1 MPADKKEED
10 FYQFDPE
17 RTHQGLALVIS
28 NFTVG
33 RRKRKG
39 AEADLKYM
47 KKTFKRLGFKVDCHE
62 NVKGSELVSIL
73 NKCSQQML
81 TSYDCFVFAIS
92 SHGMEIVQEDKSGNS
107 VHQHAI
113 EMFDGVYIYT
123 KGILDYFTDGKCK
136 ALKNKPKLFFIQ
148 ACRIPETKSTQD
160 HYKAGVGFDS
170 GISTH
175 NKKGG
180 QDQRTTRDKTDF
192 EGFSGDTETDSDRES
207 DVSDTDVEE
216 DESSL
221 SDIEPTAT
229 GHGDGKEPWQNL
241 EKRQTEILKKLKKM
255 EKGQTEILKKL
266 KRVEN
271 GQTKILKRQKRMEN
285 KVWHLG
291 REYMAA
297 ANQNKEPNALAAAN
311 QNEEEPSPQA
321 TANQNEEEPSPQT
334 TASQNEEEPSP
345 QTTANQNVE
354 PSPQTTANQN
364 KESSLQASG
373 NEDSK
378 SHSAADENKNASGV
392 TGDIE
397 DDIDAKRRRLYESRG
412 SGDDIDPPR
421 GQRIYPPAPAPV
433 EFTLVPCH
441 NDMLIMFASPQGHYA
456 FRNKTDGSYMLQ
468 LLYKCVE
475 KYYANG
481 GLAQNQTNFLD
492 VLRDVTTQ
500 MSEMK
505 FMGSK
510 EYTIVPCIVHKLR
523 KDVIFTQGKSM
534 GSTKFTFKLSEII
547 STLGM
552 SFFTWSNKN

>member
-1 MPADKKEED
+1 MDADKD
-10 FYQFDPE
+10 TYQFHPE
-17 RTHQGLALVIS
+17 RTHQGLALVIA
-28 NFTVG
+28 NFTEG
-33 RRKRKG
+33 EDRRGG
-39 AEADLKYM
+39 ADSDLKYM
-47 KKTFKRLGFKVDCHE
+47 KKTFKRLGFKVDCHK
-62 NVKGSELVSIL
+62 NVTKSDLVSLL
-73 NKCSQQML
+73 NGCSQHML

-92 SHGMEIVQEDKSGNS
+92 SHGMEFVQKDKMGNS
-107 VHQHAI
+107 VQQHVI
-113 EMFDGVYIYT
+113 KMFDGEYIYT
-123 KGILDYFTDGKCK
+123 KDILDYFTDRKCK

-148 ACRIPETKSTQD
+148 ACRIPETKSTHDQYD
-160 HYKAGVGFDS
+160 AGVGFDS

-192 EGFSGDTETDSDRES
+192 GGSSGGTETDSDEES

-221 SDIEPTAT
+221 SDSDIEPTAK
-229 GHGDGKEPWQNL
+229 GQGVCYWQKL

-291 REYMAA
+291 REYMVA
-297 ANQNKEPNALAAAN
+297 ANQNKESNALAAAN
-311 QNEEEPSPQA
+311 QNEEEPSPQ
-321 TANQNEEEPSPQT
+321 TTTNQNEEPSPR
-334 TASQNEEEPSP
+334 
-345 QTTANQNVE
+345 TTANQNKE

-364 KESSLQASG
+364 KEPCLQAGG
-373 NEDSK
+373 NGDSN
-378 SHSAADENKNASGV
+378 SHSAADENENASGV
-392 TGDIE
+392 TADLE
-397 DDIDAKRRRLYESRG
+397 DDIDPAKRRRLYPLESGG
-412 SGDDIDPPR
+412 SGDDIDPAR
-421 GQRIYPPAPAPV
+421 GRKIYPPAPL

>member
-1 MPADKKEED
+1 MDADKD
-10 FYQFDPE
+10 TYQFHPE
-17 RTHQGLALVIS
+17 RTHQGLALVIA
-28 NFTVG
+28 NFTEG
-33 RRKRKG
+33 EDRRGG
-39 AEADLKYM
+39 ADSDLKYM
-47 KKTFKRLGFKVDCHE
+47 KKTFKRLGFKVDCHK
-62 NVKGSELVSIL
+62 NVTKSDLVSLL
-73 NKCSQQML
+73 NGCSQHML

-92 SHGMEIVQEDKSGNS
+92 SHGMEFVQKDKMGNS
-107 VHQHAI
+107 VQQHVI
-113 EMFDGVYIYT
+113 KMFDGEYIYT
-123 KGILDYFTDGKCK
+123 KDILDYFTDRKCK

-148 ACRIPETKSTQD
+148 ACRIPETKSTHDQYD
-160 HYKAGVGFDS
+160 AGVGFDS

-192 EGFSGDTETDSDRES
+192 GGSSGGTETDSDEES

-221 SDIEPTAT
+221 SDSDIEPTA
-229 GHGDGKEPWQNL
+229 
-241 EKRQTEILKKLKKM
+241 
-255 EKGQTEILKKL
+255 KGQGAGG
-266 KRVEN
+266 N
-271 GQTKILKRQKRMEN
+271 G
-285 KVWHLG
+285 
-291 REYMAA
+291 
-297 ANQNKEPNALAAAN
+297 
-311 QNEEEPSPQA
+311 
-321 TANQNEEEPSPQT
+321 
-334 TASQNEEEPSP
+334 
-345 QTTANQNVE
+345 
-354 PSPQTTANQN
+354 
-364 KESSLQASG
+364 
-373 NEDSK
+373 DSN
-378 SHSAADENKNASGV
+378 SHSAADENENASGV
-392 TGDIE
+392 TADLE
-397 DDIDAKRRRLYESRG
+397 DDIDPAKRRRLYPLESGG
-412 SGDDIDPPR
+412 SGDDIDPAR
-421 GQRIYPPAPAPV
+421 GRKIYPPAPL